1 MIGLIISRI
10 REEKGVRKS
19 KLAKLVGIDPGY
31 LTHIEKGERN
41 PSHKA
46 LRKLCKALG
55 VPYQQL
61 MYTYDKSVSEEQA
74 QYGVVNYIPYNKV
87 LAVDNINKLID
98 CPLSVHSASIAI
110 KVTDEAM
117 KTTFPKNTYVFVEFN
132 SPLNNKDFG
141 VFSYNNE
148 ILIRKFTIK
157 KDVITLKAD
166 NPEFKDI
173 IVNYNDAFYIV
184 GKVIK

>member
-1 MIGLIISRI
+1 MVGNMLTKI
-10 REEKGVRKS
+10 RKEKGMTKTE
-19 KLAKLVGIDPGY
+19 LAALTGINIGH

-46 LRKLCKALG
+46 LKKLCKALG

-74 QYGVVNYIPYNKV
+74 KYGVVNYIPYNKV
-87 LAVDNINKLID
+87 LAVDNINKLIE
-98 CPLSVHSASIAI
+98 CPQNVTSASIAI
-110 KVTDEAM
+110 KVTDNSMES
-117 KTTFPKNTYVFVEFN
+117 TFKKNSYIFVEFN

-148 ILIRKFTIK
+148 FLIRRFTIK

-173 IVNYNDAFYIV
+173 TISNGDALYII
-184 GKVIK
+184 GKIIK